1 MLFLG
6 TVKWTDSLVVDG
18 SVDSN
23 MLYLG
28 KDRYYWA
35 FECVSSGIKMK
46 QGGVLSVICRF
57 HDLIVQRLGDI
68 IRDIGVVRDRA
79 FKNVFE
85 ICRLTWHCGV
95 CFIAGVFWKVCD
107 QLMHTSSAI
116 LNIIALSTKDRVG
129 NRPIKTV
136 AVSDNFHMKNALFDS
151 CVSWQQML
159 WYAIICGGDLISCY
173 NCCRHDVFTYKG
185 ASHKSLLDIHD
196 IKTGHAPPF

>member
-68 IRDIGVVRDRA
+68 IRDIGLVRER
-79 FKNVFE
+79 E
-85 ICRLTWHCGV
+85 
-95 CFIAGVFWKVCD
+95 
-107 QLMHTSSAI
+107 
-116 LNIIALSTKDRVG
+116 LSKTYLKYVG
-129 NRPIKTV
+129 
-136 AVSDNFHMKNALFDS
+136 
-151 CVSWQQML
+151 
-159 WYAIICGGDLISCY
+159 
-173 NCCRHDVFTYKG
+173 
-185 ASHKSLLDIHD
+185 LLDIAVYVSLLVYFEKFVTSSCIHR
-196 IKTGHAPPF
+196 TRYST

>member
-6 TVKWTDSLVVDG
+6 TVKWTDSLVVDR

-28 KDRYYWA
+28 RDRHYWA

-68 IRDIGVVRDRA
+68 IRDIGLVRERA

-85 ICRLTWHCGV
+85 ICRLT
-95 CFIAGVFWKVCD
+95 
-107 QLMHTSSAI
+107 
-116 LNIIALSTKDRVG
+116 
-129 NRPIKTV
+129 
-136 AVSDNFHMKNALFDS
+136 
-151 CVSWQQML
+151 
-159 WYAIICGGDLISCY
+159 
-173 NCCRHDVFTYKG
+173 
-185 ASHKSLLDIHD
+185 
-196 IKTGHAPPF
+196 